1 MIDVSLRKAEEADF
15 KKIFSLIKE
24 LAEFEKSL
32 DQLTNTP
39 ERMAAEKDYFECFVI
54 EPPEHEMVGYIVYYY
69 CYYTWVGKAMYMDD
83 LYIRPEF
90 RKQGIGLWALNRMIE
105 LARQTGCHRIRWQV
119 LDWNTPAINL
129 YRKAGAKVGSPDRN
143 CDIVL

>member
-1 MIDVSLRKAEEADF
+1 
-15 KKIFSLIKE
+15 
-24 LAEFEKSL
+24 
-32 DQLTNTP
+32 
-39 ERMAAEKDYFECFVI
+39 
-54 EPPEHEMVGYIVYYY
+54 
-69 CYYTWVGKAMYMDD
+69 
-83 LYIRPEF
+83 
-90 RKQGIGLWALNRMIE
+90 MIE

>member
-1 MIDVSLRKAEEADF
+1 
-15 KKIFSLIKE
+15 
-24 LAEFEKSL
+24 
-32 DQLTNTP
+32 
-39 ERMAAEKDYFECFVI
+39 
-54 EPPEHEMVGYIVYYY
+54 MVGYIVYYY
-69 CYYTWVGKAMYMDD
+69 CYYTWVGKSMYMDD